1 MLATTDLV
9 NIQPCISCETNIA
22 LVWFSADSQSA
33 VLGIGTATPT
43 YHEGLFLD
51 TRLLKDGMQGGQS
64 VLEHVLW
71 ADVHL
76 GHHEENW
83 HLQGQSYPHV
93 LLAHA
98 NNTCM
103 SNTHSASR
111 VFTLPQ
117 NVHLP
122 ARVEEGC
129 RCSQGERPQVDVHK
143 DLAEHAVSPDWLQYP
158 AASFDA

>member
-9 NIQPCISCETNIA
+9 NIQPCSPVKQT
-22 LVWFSADSQSA
+22 LPLSAFLQTHK
-33 VLGIGTATPT
+33 VQFWGIVGTATPT

-51 TRLLKDGMQGGQS
+51 TRLFKDGMQGGQS

-76 GHHEENW
+76 GHHKEDW

-111 VFTLPQ
+111 RSLCLKTFTCL
-117 NVHLP
+117 HGLTK
-122 ARVEEGC
+122 AAGA
-129 RCSQGERPQVDVHK
+129 HK
-143 DLAEHAVSPDWLQYP
+143 EKDHK
-158 AASFDA
+158 